1 MEQWSAIDEE
11 GIQLATIR
19 VYPNAESAT
28 GKKPR
33 IMLVLPPHPDD
44 PTGTGETFE
53 MDMVNDDVENQIVVA
68 ERETTP
74 GSGSRARTTILTGR
88 IKHECNLRPLLTAG
102 YMQRVRARS
111 KAANQPRRQA
121 RLIDETVARGN
132 LNRLTSGA
140 AQQAP
145 FQLTVRALSC
155 VRETEAEKEN
165 VRGLQKGKPKPAK
178 GQFERMARIPR
189 NQLLD
194 ELFRLFHEERERW
207 SIKAL
212 RERTQQPEAYL
223 KEVLSDVAFLHRSG
237 EFNGTWELMANFKE
251 KGVSDTFSAVVLCV
265 GCNHRVH
272 RSRRKMSQVG
282 SRRRTSRWKARRMTM
297 TKMKTTTT
305 TWRRY
310 HDGHAQTAPLPCP
323 TRIHTRTSHELLLTA
338 PLRYISVSCV
348 FLSPCS
354 LICTSQCYPLDLRV
368 RYLSFIRDASRFEA
382 IPNCQYLIPS
392 ESSLKLCRYQVG
404 TTVSAQSR

>member
-1 MEQWSAIDEE
+1 MAEEEDAKPFDAVQGGYVDDRQPDPHLELGMKAGDGRVWLVKIPRHLMEQWSAIDEE

-145 FQLTVRALSC
+145 FQLT
-155 VRETEAEKEN
+155 
-165 VRGLQKGKPKPAK
+165 KGKPKPAK

-251 KGVSDTFSAVVLCV
+251 KGVKAEDVASGVKTEDI
-265 GCNHRVH
+265 
-272 RSRRKMSQVG
+272 KMEG
-282 SRRRTSRWKARRMTM
+282 EEDDDDEDEDDDDDM
-297 TKMKTTTT
+297 
-305 TWRRY
+305 
-310 HDGHAQTAPLPCP
+310 
-323 TRIHTRTSHELLLTA
+323 EE
-338 PLRYISVSCV
+338 VS
-348 FLSPCS
+348 
-354 LICTSQCYPLDLRV
+354 
-368 RYLSFIRDASRFEA
+368 
-382 IPNCQYLIPS
+382 
-392 ESSLKLCRYQVG
+392 
-404 TTVSAQSR
+404 